1 MQRLLVI
8 NHNLSSRSREVCE
21 AHHISLFPL
30 QNQPRCFLF
39 FFLPFLCRL
48 LLLPLLHQELQTPR
62 KKKLIIVII
71 LIISFRT
78 VWRHNSDNCGS
89 AHVIITIS
97 IAPTPLPIAVSPPP
111 PPLQFLSKLK
121 ASIGGRATIKQSV
134 ISCKKNF
141 IFLKTMI

>member
-1 MQRLLVI
+1 MR
-8 NHNLSSRSREVCE
+8 
-21 AHHISLFPL
+21 HIIFH
-30 QNQPRCFLF
+30 CFLF
-39 FFLPFLCRL
+39 RISPVVSSSFFLLLPLLCRL

-78 VWRHNSDNCGS
+78 VWRHNSDSCGS

-97 IAPTPLPIAVSPPP
+97 IAPTPLPIAVSPSP

-134 ISCKKNF
+134 ISCKKNL